1 MARDYVPK
9 QRLLFFLYALLWMT
23 VADFLKVIREY
34 TSYKAY
40 VFYAAS
46 ALLLLL
52 MTISAFAPLQFAT
65 ALKCVRGC
73 AVGGVRDSGKP
84 DISHQPL
91 LRDAETLKCAGGAPE
106 GVV

>member
-1 MARDYVPK
+1 MGASLGSMARDYVPK

-52 MTISAFAPLQFAT
+52 MTISAFAPLQFAA

-73 AVGGVRDSGKP
+73 AVGGRVHAGGKH
-84 DISHQPL
+84 DNQPL
-91 LRDAETLKCAGGAPE
+91 LRNA
-106 GVV
+106 